1 MHANTRPVRTLTIA
15 SVLAASLAT
24 DVAART
30 GGSLPTAPTHTFAYN
45 SARTSLVEVHAELV
59 GLVTSPAGMVEE
71 RSIAPLV
78 SQLGLSP
85 TGGSNRL
92 QWAVG
97 VCPEQQY
104 NDTNGVWSV
113 SSHLRAH
120 AFKAG
125 YANIK
130 GTPRAITF
138 AVFDN
143 GGVDYLTITTRTQ
156 GGSGG
161 GGIGQTIKGSAI
173 DFYSASCS
181 LQMPFVLRQESHVST
196 SDVHLDTSAVA
207 IDLTYWE
214 NALPACTVIVAE
226 DLDNNGRF
234 DPQIDPVR
242 LSSATPAIFMSSN
255 GGWIGGS
262 AISVDMPAVG
272 ANLPAGKYVAKIDY
286 LRSSRAENAD
296 RELLTNADYK
306 GSLTSHGAF
315 FGALVVGAP
324 VTLEAGGALE

>member
-104 NDTNGVWSV
+104 DDTNGVWSV

-120 AFKAG
+120 AF
-125 YANIK
+125 
-130 GTPRAITF
+130 
-138 AVFDN
+138 
-143 GGVDYLTITTRTQ
+143 
-156 GGSGG
+156 
-161 GGIGQTIKGSAI
+161 
-173 DFYSASCS
+173 
-181 LQMPFVLRQESHVST
+181 
-196 SDVHLDTSAVA
+196 
-207 IDLTYWE
+207 
-214 NALPACTVIVAE
+214 
-226 DLDNNGRF
+226 
-234 DPQIDPVR
+234 
-242 LSSATPAIFMSSN
+242 
-255 GGWIGGS
+255 
-262 AISVDMPAVG
+262 
-272 ANLPAGKYVAKIDY
+272 
-286 LRSSRAENAD
+286 
-296 RELLTNADYK
+296 
-306 GSLTSHGAF
+306 
-315 FGALVVGAP
+315 
-324 VTLEAGGALE
+324 

>member
-1 MHANTRPVRTLTIA
+1 LTIA

-24 DVAART
+24 GVAAQS
-30 GGSLPTAPTHTFAYN
+30 GGSLPTAPTHAFAYN
-45 SARTSLVEVHAELV
+45 PARTSLVEVQAELV
-59 GLVTSPAGMVEE
+59 GSVTSPAGTLEE
-71 RSIAPLV
+71 RSLAPLV
-78 SQLGLSP
+78 SQLGLSA

-104 NDTNGVWSV
+104 NDTNGVWTV
-113 SSHLRAH
+113 SSHLRTH

-138 AVFDN
+138 AVLDN
-143 GGVDYLTITTRTQ
+143 GGVDYLTITTSTQ

-161 GGIGQTIKGSAI
+161 GGFEQTLKGSAI
-173 DFYSASCS
+173 DSYTASCS

-207 IDLTYWE
+207 IGLTDWK
-214 NALPACTVIVAE
+214 NHVRPCTVIVAE
-226 DLDNNGRF
+226 DLDDNGRY
-234 DPQIDPVR
+234 DPQIDLVR
-242 LSSATPAIFMSSN
+242 LSSATPEILMGPGAGSIQ
-255 GGWIGGS
+255 GG
-262 AISVDMPAVG
+262 AYSVDMSAVG

-286 LRSSRAENAD
+286 ARSSRAENAD
-296 RELLTNADYK
+296 RELLATADYK